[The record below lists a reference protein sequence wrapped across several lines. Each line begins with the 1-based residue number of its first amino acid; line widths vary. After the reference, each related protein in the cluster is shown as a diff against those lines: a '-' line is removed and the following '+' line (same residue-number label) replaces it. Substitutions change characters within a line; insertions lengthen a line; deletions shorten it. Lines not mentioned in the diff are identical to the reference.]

1 MSGLEVFLDDT
12 PGETRGV
19 IERNGRF
26 ERLLIQR
33 DSAPLALRLGS
44 RSIGRVIE
52 ISPGL
57 GAAFVDLGTA
67 APAFLPLPKG
77 QRLTVGQKL
86 QVVVVSE
93 PRETK
98 GATLRWLGDGEGEP
112 RLLEAGPDVPGRL
125 AMLAPGAEV
134 QTGPVA
140 IRAGL
145 DAGEEA
151 LSGGLALG
159 DPGLDLSVERTRA
172 MITVDID
179 HRGTAGRKGR
189 DRANLEGLRQAA
201 RMIRLKGWG
210 GLVAIDLVG
219 SAHDATAIG
228 RVAREAFGNDPD
240 IIYGPLNRFGVL
252 QLALPWR
259 ERPVSEWLTPDH
271 PVHGIETAA
280 VALVREARVRLLSD
294 TSVPRF
300 VVTCGPAEAAIA
312 AKWLEQ
318 LGPRVGLSIDPRL
331 RAGHGT
337 IQEG

>member
-1 MSGLEVFLDDT
+1 MTGLEVFLDDT

-57 GAAFVDLGTA
+57 GAAFVDLGTVA
-67 APAFLPLPKG
+67 LAFLPLPKG

-112 RLLEAGPDVPGRL
+112 RLLEPGPDVAGRL
-125 AMLAPGAEV
+125 ALLAPGAEV
-134 QTGPVA
+134 QTGLVA

-151 LSGGLALG
+151 LARGLVLG
-159 DPGLDLSVERTRA
+159 NHGLDVSVERTRA

-179 HRGTAGRKGR
+179 HIGTSGRKGR

-228 RVAREAFGNDPD
+228 AVAREAFGNDPD

-259 ERPVSEWLTPDH
+259 ERPLSEWLTLDH

-280 VALVREARVRLLSD
+280 VNLVREARVRLLSD
-294 TSVPRF
+294 TSVPRY

-331 RAGHGT
+331 KAGHGT